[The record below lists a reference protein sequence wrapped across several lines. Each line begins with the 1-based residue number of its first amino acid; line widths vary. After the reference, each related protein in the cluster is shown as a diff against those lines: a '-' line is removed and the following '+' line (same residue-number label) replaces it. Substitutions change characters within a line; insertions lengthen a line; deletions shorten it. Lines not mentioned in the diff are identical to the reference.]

1 MLVQISPL
9 TPDIKSDLKTRE
21 LRGYASIFVLRDLVG
36 DIILPGAFAESIE
49 KSFRNLVATGRPPR
63 IHFLYQHDP
72 QRPVGTITELREDNK
87 GLYFTARIARTQ
99 LGDELLELVY
109 NGTIDGLSIGYR
121 IVEEGYDSLR
131 RARLL
136 KKVDL
141 LEISAVT
148 FPANE
153 ECRLKG
159 ELLLKSVAGIDG
171 IASVLEEAAP
181 KFADMIDEIVEL
193 KKKFSEKRSL
203 QNHMATAFAR
213 KWDSPSTTDHQRE
226 HALHMIRQE
235 LALQLLLSGRV

>member
-1 MLVQISPL
+1 MLLQISPL
-9 TPDIKSDLKTRE
+9 SPDLKSDLKTRE
-21 LRGYASIFVLRDLVG
+21 LRGYASIFHCRDLTG
-36 DIILPGAFAESIE
+36 DIVMPGAFAESIE
-49 KSFRNLVATGRPPR
+49 RSFRSLLATGKPPR

-72 QRPVGTITELREDNK
+72 QKPVGTITELREDEK

-109 NGTIDGLSIGYR
+109 NGSVDGLSIGYR
-121 IVEEGYDSLR
+121 VLEEDYDSLR

-153 ECRLKG
+153 ECRVKS

-171 IASVLEEAAP
+171 IAGVFEQAIPE
-181 KFADMIDEIVEL
+181 
-193 KKKFSEKRSL
+193 FSEMISELVDLKRKLAGRSQ
-203 QNHMATAFAR
+203 QNSMVTAFQRRWNA
-213 KWDSPSTTDHQRE
+213 PNTTDFQRE
-226 HALHMIRQE
+226 HALKMLREE
-235 LALQLLLSGRV
+235 LALQVLLSGRV

>member
-1 MLVQISPL
+1 MLLQISPL

-21 LRGYASIFVLRDLVG
+21 LRGYASIFHLRDLAG
-36 DIILPGAFAESIE
+36 DIVLPGAFSESIE
-49 KSFRNLVATGRPPR
+49 KNYRSFVATGKPPR

-72 QRPVGTITELREDNK
+72 QKPVGTITELREDEK

-121 IVEEGYDSLR
+121 VLEEDYDANR

-136 KKVDL
+136 RKVDL

-153 ECRLKG
+153 ECRVKS

-171 IASVLEEAAP
+171 IAGVFEQAMPEFSE
-181 KFADMIDEIVEL
+181 MIDELVDL
-193 KKKFSEKRSL
+193 KRKFANKNRQTS
-203 QNHMATAFAR
+203 MATAFAR
-213 KWDSPSTTDHQRE
+213 KWDSPSTTDFQRE
-226 HALHMIRQE
+226 HALEMLRQE